1 MKKYLAVI
9 AIALVVAGC
18 KTEQAPEITDVKNI
32 VVDGTKYTALNY
44 IKQFCQFEGSK
55 SDANCI
61 KAEEQRVKDQSKF
74 QAVPW

>member
-9 AIALVVAGC
+9 AVALIVAGC
-18 KTEQAPEITDVKNI
+18 KTEKAPEITDIKNI
-32 VVDGTKYTALNY
+32 VVEGTKYSAKDY
-44 IKQFCQFEGSK
+44 VKKFCQFEGSK
-55 SDANCI
+55 SDANCN

>member
-1 MKKYLAVI
+1 MNKYLVVVAL
-9 AIALVVAGC
+9 ALVVAGC
-18 KTEQAPEITDVKNI
+18 KTEQAPEISDVKNI
-32 VVDGTKYTALNY
+32 VIDGTKYTAQNY

-55 SDANCI
+55 SDANCN